1 MVESEKF
8 DKSARGNRMCF
19 LAVGRVY
26 TFNFFFF
33 FALFIFAQSIGVYV
47 SFKDS
52 RLVTTSDFDAFCT
65 LYFFH
70 FFYKILF
77 FNFQQIKLG
86 DTELLSFHGSLLK
99 MKNFVRFSFRCSAR
113 ALTGK
118 IWHSQILGLLTLCVI
133 NKL

>member
-1 MVESEKF
+1 MW
-8 DKSARGNRMCF
+8 F

-33 FALFIFAQSIGVYV
+33 ASFIFAPSIGVYA

-52 RLVTTSDFDAFCT
+52 SLVTTMSDFDAFRT

-77 FNFQQIKLG
+77 FNFQQI
-86 DTELLSFHGSLLK
+86 
-99 MKNFVRFSFRCSAR
+99 
-113 ALTGK
+113 
-118 IWHSQILGLLTLCVI
+118 
-133 NKL
+133 